1 MKEFMLIIRTQG
13 DHLAALPADQQQQHL
28 QKVMNYIGGLMKSEK
43 LNSAQPLE
51 MEGTII
57 SGNKGKFKDGPFN
70 ETKEVIAGYFLIKA
84 NNLQEAIEIAKANP
98 VLEDGTDSRIEV
110 RPIKI
115 MEGIN

>member
-13 DHLAALPADQQQQHL
+13 DHLEGLSPEQQQQHIG
-28 QKVMNYIGGLMKSEK
+28 KVINYIGGLMKSEK
-43 LNSAQPLE
+43 LNGAQPLE
-51 MEGTII
+51 MEGTMI

-70 ETKEVIAGYFLIKA
+70 ESKEVIAGYFLIKA
-84 NNLQEAIEIAKANP
+84 YDLKEAIEIAKENP
-98 VLEDGTDSRIEV
+98 VFEDGTGARIEV

>member
-13 DHLAALPADQQQQHL
+13 DHLQALPAERQQQHL
-28 QKVMNYIGGLMKSEK
+28 EKVMNYIGGLMKSEK
-43 LNSAQPLE
+43 LNGAQPLE

-57 SGNKGKFKDGPFN
+57 SGSHGKFKDGPFN

-84 NNLQEAIEIAKANP
+84 NNMEEAVEIARANP
-98 VLEDGTDSRIEV
+98 VFEDGTNARIEI

-115 MEGIN
+115 MAGIN